1 MELKAE
7 LKGISSPLKK
17 VCTTEPINSLQKRKT
32 NFLLPQFSLFYRQN
46 SSLKALLGRKNGRKQ
61 KRTLLIVTLDDVTEV
76 IKQIY
81 NILLFSIKPL
91 GGLFMLS
98 EGGFPTMA
106 YTRRL
111 RRPNGDTSLS
121 LQV

>member
-7 LKGISSPLKK
+7 LKCMSSPLKK
-17 VCTTEPINSLQKRKT
+17 VCPTEQIKLAAKTQNKCSLT
-32 NFLLPQFSLFYRQN
+32 SIFTLLPSKFIAKSRLE
-46 SSLKALLGRKNGRKQ
+46 RKNGRKQ
-61 KRTLLIVTLDDVTEV
+61 TCTLLIVTLDDVTAV

-91 GGLFMLS
+91 GGLFISSTVEGLS
-98 EGGFPTMA
+98 EGGFRTMA

-111 RRPNGDTSLS
+111 RLMRIPL
-121 LQV
+121 